1 MRSNVIALVVA
12 LSFAGQA
19 LAEHDHSHHD
29 HSHHVAGDGQAV
41 KGLQLDAGKKWET
54 DAPLRQAMTRVRDE
68 VNAAVGPIHAKTF
81 TPEQYKGLAQAIEN
95 QIAYMVANCRLPAAT
110 DAQLHLVIADLA
122 SGATKMKADEGQF
135 AGVLSVVKALAAYP
149 KFFAHDGWKP
159 IEH

>member
-1 MRSNVIALVVA
+1 MRANVIALAIA
-12 LSFAGQA
+12 LSFAGPA
-19 LAEHDHSHHD
+19 LAEHDHAHD
-29 HSHHVAGDGQAV
+29 HHAGDGQAV
-41 KGLQLDAGKKWET
+41 KGLRLDDGKKWET
-54 DAPLRQAMTRVRDE
+54 DAPLRQAMTAVRDE

-81 TPEQYKGLAQAIEN
+81 TPEQYKALAQAIEN
-95 QIAYMVANCRLPAAT
+95 QIAYMVANCRLPQAT

-122 SGATKMKADEGQF
+122 SGATRMKADEGQF